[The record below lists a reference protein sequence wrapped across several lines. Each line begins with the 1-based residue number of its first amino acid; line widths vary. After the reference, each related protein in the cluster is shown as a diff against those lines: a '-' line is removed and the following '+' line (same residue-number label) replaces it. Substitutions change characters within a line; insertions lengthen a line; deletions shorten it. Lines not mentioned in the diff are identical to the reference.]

1 MVYRVGPVQPE
12 GFVFDKKPVYDW
24 NHVPVGHV
32 ESTTR
37 DPKTNATRRLV
48 LTLTPE
54 ARSELGMS
62 KETLELPASLV
73 FGMRRDQV
81 TLDRSIGELKKIDHL
96 ESILR
101 K

>member
-1 MVYRVGPVQPE
+1 VDTEVGRVQPE
-12 GFVFDKKPVYDW
+12 GFVFDKKPVFDW

-32 ESTTR
+32 ESTRR
-37 DPKTNATRRLV
+37 DPKTHATRELV

-54 ARSELGMS
+54 AQSELGM
-62 KETLELPASLV
+62 KRGTLELPASLV

-81 TLDRSIGELKKIDHL
+81 TLDRSIGELKKTDYL